1 MTETPVEILIRSV
14 QTLDGQSETID
25 LNARGTLRELSPDG
39 EGFLLTYREG
49 EPGGEQTETAL
60 TVEVDRI
67 TLRRT
72 GEVGCEM
79 VFRPGLRHPSQY
91 RTPYGAFPV
100 TVTTRTALALLGPD
114 GGRIQLEY
122 GLEMAGQDA
131 GVTRFTL
138 MARPIEGE

>member
-1 MTETPVEILIRSV
+1 MQETPVEIVIRSV

-49 EPGGEQTETAL
+49 ESSGLGDTLNDEK
-60 TVEVDRI
+60 VEVDRI

-79 VFRPGLRHPSQY
+79 VFRPGLRHRSQY

-100 TVTTRTALALLGPD
+100 AVSTQTALALLGPD

-138 MARPIEGE
+138 AARPIA

>member
-49 EPGGEQTETAL
+49 EPGGEQTETVL

-79 VFRPGLRHPSQY
+79 VFQPGLRHRSQY

-100 TVTTRTALALLGPD
+100 TVTTGTALALLGPD

-138 MARPIEGE
+138 AARPIA